1 MKDPLDYKE
10 PITKIYFVRHGETKA
25 NVKRLLFGHMNL
37 DLTKN
42 GIKQAKHAAKHLVEA
57 GFPPKVGPPSVDK
70 PAPTFDYIISSPL
83 KRTRHTAKIIRKEFV
98 GTGLAPAL
106 KIIIDKNLIEKSE
119 GIWEGKTL
127 WQVREKDSKNYYKW
141 LKNPFKN
148 RPPKG
153 ESIMDL
159 NKRVKKFYKT
169 ILKKYLGKS
178 IIVVTHSGPIKM
190 FILNVLG
197 ANINKFWHLVTKC
210 GGIVEIH
217 LSQKHAKI
225 FI

>member
-42 GIKQAKHAAKHLVEA
+42 GIKQAKHAAKHLVGA
-57 GFPPKVGPPSVDK
+57 GLR

-83 KRTRHTAKIIRKEFV
+83 KRTKHTAKIIRKEFV
-98 GTGLAPAL
+98 GAGLAPAL

-127 WQVREKDSKNYYKW
+127 WQIREKDPKNYYKW
-141 LKNPFKN
+141 LKNPFKI
-148 RPPKG
+148 RLPKG

-169 ILKKYLGKS
+169 ILKKHLGKN
-178 IIVVTHSGPIKM
+178 IIVVTHSGPIKI

-217 LSQKHAKI
+217 LSRKHAKI